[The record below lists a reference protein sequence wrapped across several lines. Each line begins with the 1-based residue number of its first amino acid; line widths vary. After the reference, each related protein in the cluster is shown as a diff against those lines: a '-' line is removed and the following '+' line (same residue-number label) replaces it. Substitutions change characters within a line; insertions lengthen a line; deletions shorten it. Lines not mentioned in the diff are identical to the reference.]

1 MFTFAT
7 DYYILVFVA
16 TIGVIQVAA
25 SFGRLNGL
33 LFIKS
38 PIVTRVLG
46 IALAAAAFIWFF
58 STGDRNINDYE
69 GGLDAPTQSLF
80 FFFGSST
87 GFVFTFVVS
96 TLVNARMNGGE
107 APPEEGLDA
116 LRDTNYVR
124 ALAHSISYW
133 RREWRTRMKKYFSG

>member
-16 TIGVIQVAA
+16 TIGIIQVAA
-25 SFGRLNGL
+25 SFGNLNGL

-46 IALAAAAFIWFF
+46 IALALAAFIWFF

-87 GFVFTFVVS
+87 GFVFTFVIS
-96 TLVNARMNGGE
+96 TLVNARMNGE
-107 APPEEGLDA
+107 EPSPEEGLDA
-116 LRDTNYVR
+116 LRDTNYIR
-124 ALAHSISYW
+124 ALTQSISYW
-133 RREWRTRMKKYFSG
+133 RREWRTRMKSYFSG